1 MRSLYVTSVQSFS
14 GKTAICLGLGRRM
27 QADGFKVGYFKP
39 LGTELRQVGMRL
51 YHDEDTLFTSQVL
64 NLSEPPQVL
73 APVCLTPDLIK
84 EQLAGSTQDL
94 MTLIIEAYNIARQDK
109 DVLVLEG
116 GASLREGYAVGL
128 ATGKVA
134 RMLGVPVIAVI
145 KYDSDLHI
153 VDDALATQAWLG
165 DQLIGVVINHVPPTR
180 LAFATEV
187 AAPALERRRISVFGV
202 LRQEEHLVA
211 TTAGEI
217 VQAAEGQILCRR
229 DKRDELVENLRVGA
243 MSVEETRTR
252 LADNLPLNVVSA
264 DEART
269 RLGRVPNKA
278 VITASDYTEMIAIA
292 LETGAKL
299 ILLTGKQ
306 EPDQNQLQRAV
317 NLGIPVATVPHDTLR
332 TIDRIERLFGK
343 SGLTQAASLVRLET
357 LMDRYF
363 DFKRLYERLGL
374 IPGQPVS

>member
-1 MRSLYVTSVQSFS
+1 
-14 GKTAICLGLGRRM
+14 
-27 QADGFKVGYFKP
+27 
-39 LGTELRQVGMRL
+39 
-51 YHDEDTLFTSQVL
+51 
-64 NLSEPPQVL
+64 
-73 APVCLTPDLIK
+73 
-84 EQLAGSTQDL
+84 
-94 MTLIIEAYNIARQDK
+94 
-109 DVLVLEG
+109 
-116 GASLREGYAVGL
+116 
-128 ATGKVA
+128 
-134 RMLGVPVIAVI
+134 
-145 KYDSDLHI
+145 
-153 VDDALATQAWLG
+153 LG

-187 AAPALERRRISVFGV
+187 AAPALERRRVSVFGV

-217 VQAAEGQILCRR
+217 VQAAEGQFLCRR

-278 VITASDYTEMIAIA
+278 VITASDYTEMVAVA
-292 LETGAKL
+292 LETGAKV

-317 NLGIPVATVPHDTLR
+317 NLGIPVAAVPHDTLR

-343 SGLTQAASLVRLET
+343 SGLTQAASLTRLET

-374 IPGQPVS
+374 VPGQPVS